1 MPDTVQRVQ
10 ALDVLRTEI
19 ATFDW
24 SKLTDG
30 KRLILDAFLRIV
42 TTEGYTAVT
51 MRGLGRHVNMKA
63 GSLYSHFP
71 GGRDEVVDAALR
83 WHFYQFAKGTIEAVE
98 STADAVDFWKTLVDQ
113 HVRRQ
118 LQTPE
123 NDMFDLLL
131 AIDRISQFLPTET
144 RQDINHLVDLNAAL
158 FKGAALDMG
167 YQGDVDL
174 AVSIVIAILDGV
186 HSWSHWTGD
195 PDDVDRIS
203 DAAIR
208 TSLSTL
214 EAHLLAGTT
223 N

>member
-1 MPDTVQRVQ
+1 MPETAQRMQ
-10 ALDVLRTEI
+10 ALDVLRKEI

-24 SKLTDG
+24 SRLTEG

-51 MRGLGRHVNMKA
+51 MRGLARHVNMKA

-71 GGRDEVVDAALR
+71 GGREEVVDAALR

-98 STADAVDFWKTLVDQ
+98 STSDALDFWTTLVDQ

-118 LQTPE
+118 LQDPE
-123 NDMFDLLL
+123 NDMFDLIL
-131 AIDRISQFLPTET
+131 ATDRITQFLPAET
-144 RQDINHLVDLNAAL
+144 RQDINHLVDLNAGL

-174 AVSIVIAILDGV
+174 AVSIVITTLDGV

-195 PDDVDRIS
+195 QNQVDRIA

-208 TSLSTL
+208 TSRSTL
-214 EAHLLAGTT
+214 EAHLLSKTT
-223 N
+223 

>member
-1 MPDTVQRVQ
+1 MPETAQRVQ
-10 ALDVLRTEI
+10 ALDVLRKEI

-42 TTEGYTAVT
+42 TTEGYAAVT
-51 MRGLGRHVNMKA
+51 MRGLARHVNMKA

-71 GGRDEVVDAALR
+71 GGREEVVNAALR

-98 STADAVDFWKTLVDQ
+98 TTTDASDFWTTLVDH

-118 LQTPE
+118 LQDPE
-123 NDMFDLLL
+123 NDMFDLILST
-131 AIDRISQFLPTET
+131 DRITQFLPDET

-167 YQGDVDL
+167 YQGDIDL
-174 AVSIVIAILDGV
+174 AVAIVITTLDGV
-186 HSWSHWTGD
+186 HSWSHWIGN
-195 PDDVDRIS
+195 PDEADRVA

-208 TSLSTL
+208 TSRATL
-214 EAHLLAGTT
+214 DAHLLTSTT
-223 N
+223 

>member
-1 MPDTVQRVQ
+1 MSDTAQRVR

-42 TTEGYTAVT
+42 TTDGYAAVT
-51 MRGLGRHVNMKA
+51 MRGLARHVNMKA

-71 GGRDEVVDAALR
+71 GGRDEVVDTALR
-83 WHFYQFAKGTIEAVE
+83 WHFHQFAKGTIEAVE
-98 STADAVDFWKTLVDQ
+98 SAAGAPEFWTTLVDQ
-113 HVRRQ
+113 QVRRQ

-123 NDMFDLLL
+123 NDMFDLIL
-131 AIDRISQFLPTET
+131 ATDRISQFLPTET

-167 YQGDVDL
+167 YQGEVDL
-174 AVSIVIAILDGV
+174 AVSIVIAILDAV
-186 HSWSHWTGD
+186 HSWSHWNGD
-195 PDDVDRIS
+195 PDDVARIS

-214 EAHLLAGTT
+214 EAHLLIDVTK
-223 N
+223 